1 MNRKDFKI
9 ISNWISDNSFI
20 LDLGC
25 GEGDFLA
32 YLNKNK
38 ESSGYGIE
46 KDILKVSKC
55 VQKNV
60 QVIQGDFNICLSK
73 YFKDN
78 FFDYVVLN
86 QTIQENEDPS
96 KLIKE
101 MLRVSNECIVT
112 FPNMAFWYNRFQLG
126 LLGKMPMSKA
136 LPNSWYDTP
145 NIHLCTFKD
154 FENLC
159 DELDVTIVE
168 RLVVNNRYNF
178 SKLANIAPN
187 FFGEIAI
194 YKITN

>member
-1 MNRKDFKI
+1 
-9 ISNWISDNSFI
+9 
-20 LDLGC
+20 
-25 GEGDFLA
+25 
-32 YLNKNK
+32 
-38 ESSGYGIE
+38 
-46 KDILKVSKC
+46 
-55 VQKNV
+55 
-60 QVIQGDFNICLSK
+60 
-73 YFKDN
+73 
-78 FFDYVVLN
+78 
-86 QTIQENEDPS
+86 
-96 KLIKE
+96 

-112 FPNMAFWYNRFQLG
+112 FPNMAFWYNRLQLG

-159 DELDVTIVE
+159 DELDVTIIE

-178 SKLANIAPN
+178 SKLADIAPN

>member
-1 MNRKDFKI
+1 
-9 ISNWISDNSFI
+9 
-20 LDLGC
+20 
-25 GEGDFLA
+25 
-32 YLNKNK
+32 
-38 ESSGYGIE
+38 
-46 KDILKVSKC
+46 
-55 VQKNV
+55 
-60 QVIQGDFNICLSK
+60 
-73 YFKDN
+73 
-78 FFDYVVLN
+78 
-86 QTIQENEDPS
+86 
-96 KLIKE
+96 
-101 MLRVSNECIVT
+101 MLRVANECIVT

-159 DELDVTIVE
+159 DELDVTIIE
-168 RLVVNNRYNF
+168 RLVVNNQYNF